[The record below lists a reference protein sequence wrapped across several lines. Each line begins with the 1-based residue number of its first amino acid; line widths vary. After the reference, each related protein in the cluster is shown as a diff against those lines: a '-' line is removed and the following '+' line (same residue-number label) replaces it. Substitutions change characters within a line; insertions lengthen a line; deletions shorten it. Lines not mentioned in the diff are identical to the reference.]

1 MEDIALSIVSV
12 IKNTSE
18 MFVSVHNEDNQLGED
33 YVSFYNFYQ
42 IHLI

>member
-18 MFVSVHNEDNQLGED
+18 IFVSVHNKDNQLGED
-33 YVSFYNFYQ
+33 YLSF
-42 IHLI
+42 

>member
-33 YVSFYNFYQ
+33 YLSF
-42 IHLI
+42 